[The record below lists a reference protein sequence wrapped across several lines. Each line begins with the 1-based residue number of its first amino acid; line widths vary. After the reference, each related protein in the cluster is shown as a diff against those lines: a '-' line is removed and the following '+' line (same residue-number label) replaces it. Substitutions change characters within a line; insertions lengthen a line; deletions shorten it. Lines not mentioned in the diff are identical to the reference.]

1 VRLEGL
7 TLSQMQTQ
15 FTELQQHVKA
25 WSAMAARIDEFL
37 SRLDKHTDAIE
48 QLTRRLASDQ
58 TVSGL
63 EPVEGR
69 RLSLEEAEAEILN
82 LFRERG
88 TLHYSDIAETL
99 RLDFA
104 TVVAATEELVA
115 KGLIEEGDLDG
126 QA

>member
-1 VRLEGL
+1 
-7 TLSQMQTQ
+7 MQTQ

-58 TVSGL
+58 AVPGF
-63 EPVEGR
+63 EAVEGR
-69 RLSLEEAEAEILN
+69 RLSTEDAQAEILQ
-82 LFRERG
+82 LFREKG

-104 TVVAATEELVA
+104 TVVAACDELVA
-115 KGLIEEGDLDG
+115 KGLIEEGDLNG
-126 QA
+126 